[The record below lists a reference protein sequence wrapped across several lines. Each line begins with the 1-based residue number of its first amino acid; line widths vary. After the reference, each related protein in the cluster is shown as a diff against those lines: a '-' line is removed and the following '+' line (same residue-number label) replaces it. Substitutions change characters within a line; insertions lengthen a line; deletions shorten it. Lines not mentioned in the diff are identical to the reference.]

1 MAQAAAANVKT
12 KAAPAPAV
20 KQVPVWKWSAKT
32 KQGEVKSG
40 EMEAGEAAAVE
51 ARLRQMGLGAHQ
63 GSEEAEGHRQ
73 IPGLGPSVER
83 RRTSW
88 SSPASSRR

>member
-40 EMEAGEAAAVE
+40 EMEAGEASAVE
-51 ARLRQMGLGAHQ
+51 ARLRQMGL
-63 GSEEAEGHRQ
+63 EPTKVRRKPKDIV
-73 IPGLGPSVER
+73 IPGLGRVTPL
-83 RRTSW
+83 
-88 SSPASSRR
+88 